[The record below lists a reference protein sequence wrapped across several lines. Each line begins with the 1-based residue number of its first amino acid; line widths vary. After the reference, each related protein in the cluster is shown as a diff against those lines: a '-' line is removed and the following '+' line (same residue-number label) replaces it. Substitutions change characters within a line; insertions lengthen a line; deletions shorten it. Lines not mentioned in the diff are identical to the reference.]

1 MTADMTPTGG
11 RYNPE
16 GYDDPTAYNAMRNI
30 AEEEERVNA
39 LIKTI
44 KTILRLA
51 GFELIHRIEIRS
63 VRTRREYR

>member
-1 MTADMTPTGG
+1 MADMSPTGG

-16 GYDDPTAYNAMRNI
+16 GYDDPTVYHAMRNI

-44 KTILRLA
+44 KTILKLA
-51 GFELIHRIEIRS
+51 GFELISRVEIRS
-63 VRTRREYR
+63 LRTRREYR